1 MLEGIFNVQLGKVT
15 VWKGMHLKSST
26 YRFNN
31 FRLIY
36 DCQNICKKFSGLKFG
51 LKLGEHD
58 IYQINWDRTKPLI
71 DWFFAVN
78 HSHYL
83 GKKK

>member
-1 MLEGIFNVQLGKVT
+1 MLEGIFKVQLGKITVWKGIFKVQLGKIT

-31 FRLIY
+31 CRLIY

-51 LKLGEHD
+51 LKLDEHN
-58 IYQINWDRTKPLI
+58 IYQIIEIGQSL
-71 DWFFAVN
+71 
-78 HSHYL
+78 
-83 GKKK
+83 